1 MIAIIKNENEE
12 IIVLDTNNLIDSK
25 YFDIDED
32 LPLYNEDG
40 YSFYIDEDKVDYQYF
55 INEVDEK
62 LESLELK
69 CYDDKSNEQII
80 FIRVDGT
87 KFAIKYSKTY

>member
-1 MIAIIKNENEE
+1 MIAIIKKDDEE

-40 YSFYIDEDKVDYQYF
+40 YSFYINDDKVDYQYF

-69 CYDDKSNEQII
+69 GYDDKSNEQII